1 VSAEPPVF
9 YFGAMSPYSW
19 LAAER
24 IGELLPQARWQPL
37 FLGGLF
43 KAVGR
48 HSWGLDE
55 QREEQMRECEQR
67 AVSYGLGAISWPE
80 PWPTNDLYVARGMT
94 FAATRGL
101 LEQFALAAMR
111 AAFLQGTDLG
121 SPEAVLQVGGQLEI
135 APAELEAALAD
146 PAIKEELRAATE
158 DAHTLGIIGVPTV
171 AVEGQLF
178 WGDDRLE
185 EAAQSAGGED
195 GAGGLQP
202 APAGG

>member
-1 VSAEPPVF
+1 VPAEPPVF

-24 IGELLPQARWQPL
+24 IGELLPEARWQPL

-121 SPEAVLQVGGQLEI
+121 SPKAVLQVGRQLEI
-135 APAELEAALAD
+135 PPAELEAALAD
-146 PAIKEELRAATE
+146 PAVKEDLRAATE
-158 DAHTLGIIGVPTV
+158 GARTLGVVGVPTV

-185 EAAQSAGGED
+185 EAAQSAGGEG